1 MHWGKHD
8 YLKERSYPSIGIDIQ
23 VSQIRM
29 HLVIFP
35 PVDSA
40 RVVGCSALGIPNAC
54 EIDRGSSH

>member
-1 MHWGKHD
+1 MHE
-8 YLKERSYPSIGIDIQ
+8 ERSYLSIGVDIQ

-40 RVVGCSALGIPNAC
+40 RVVGYSALGIPNAC
-54 EIDRGSSH
+54 EIDRDSSH

>member
-1 MHWGKHD
+1 MHEGKHD
-8 YLKERSYPSIGIDIQ
+8 YLKERSCFSIGVDIQ

-40 RVVGCSALGIPNAC
+40 RVVGYSALGIPNAC